1 MKLDNRFFLIIV
13 ITIITYAA
21 FLIFSDFSKIIGSIN
36 NFQIEYLP
44 IILILLPISWF
55 FLYLRW
61 QFLLKNTGAIFSHRM
76 NFQIFLTGFVLGVTP
91 GKVGELLK
99 SQLLKDNFNIPR
111 KTTAPLILL
120 ERFYNAVG
128 LLIISF
134 FGILFFDFSTL
145 VLLITGIFLIFVFVT
160 LRSKTLFSR
169 FLQYV
174 SKIGFLTKYSISLK
188 DSYEII
194 ETSTK
199 PKIFLISSTLS
210 AIYWII
216 ESISVYFILLS
227 FGINTIDFITIIPIY
242 ATSMILGVVSF
253 IPGGLVVTEGTLAVL
268 LNLHGIE
275 ISLAMSAVIIIR
287 IFTLWYPVIVGFFAL
302 KSTGAFKINS
312 ETIDD

>member
-1 MKLDNRFFLIIV
+1 MLIIIFLIIV
-13 ITIITYAA
+13 IAIITYAA

-169 FLQYV
+169 FLQYI

-188 DSYEII
+188 DSYEIV

-227 FGINTIDFITIIPIY
+227 FGINTIDFITIITIY
-242 ATSMILGVVSF
+242 IKIMI
-253 IPGGLVVTEGTLAVL
+253 
-268 LNLHGIE
+268 
-275 ISLAMSAVIIIR
+275 
-287 IFTLWYPVIVGFFAL
+287 
-302 KSTGAFKINS
+302 
-312 ETIDD
+312 

>member
-1 MKLDNRFFLIIV
+1 M
-13 ITIITYAA
+13 A
-21 FLIFSDFSKIIGSIN
+21 IFT
-36 NFQIEYLP
+36 
-44 IILILLPISWF
+44 
-55 FLYLRW
+55 
-61 QFLLKNTGAIFSHRM
+61 KNTGAIFSHRM
-76 NFQIFLTGFVLGVTP
+76 NFQIFLSGFVLGVTP

-145 VLLITGIFLIFVFVT
+145 VLLITGIFLIIVFVT

-188 DSYEII
+188 DSYEIV

-302 KSTGAFKINS
+302 KLTGAFKINS